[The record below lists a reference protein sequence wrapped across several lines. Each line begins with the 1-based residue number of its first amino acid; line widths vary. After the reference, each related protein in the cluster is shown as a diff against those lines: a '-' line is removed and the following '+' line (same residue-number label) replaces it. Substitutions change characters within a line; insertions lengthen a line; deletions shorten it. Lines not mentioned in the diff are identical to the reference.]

1 MSRMRQNNC
10 CLSIIHLT
18 IIIIAIII
26 ISICPC
32 NNWIGIIYIMTH
44 DSIGL
49 GEDGPTHQPVEMLD
63 TLRCMPNLLLIR
75 PADLSETKGAYVV
88 AMQHPHTPT
97 VISLSRQ
104 NTPFIEGS
112 SYEKVA
118 LGGYVIKDWK
128 RADDSS
134 NDSDSSSVPTLV
146 LVSTGTELTLAVQTA
161 QQLFDSQSTSW
172 WIRVVSLPCTQL
184 FDQQSLEYRLSVF
197 PAGAPVMSI
206 EASGTFGWSKYA
218 HAPFGI
224 KDNTFGLSAP
234 GATLYEYFGFTVPN
248 LLVKARQ
255 VIEFYD
261 GGGGDGKK
269 EVAQSLMN
277 KPCLF

>member
-1 MSRMRQNNC
+1 
-10 CLSIIHLT
+10 
-18 IIIIAIII
+18 
-26 ISICPC
+26 
-32 NNWIGIIYIMTH
+32 MTH

-49 GEDGPTHQPVEMLD
+49 GEDGPTHQPVEMMD
-63 TLRCMPNLLLIR
+63 ALRCMPNLLLIR

-88 AMQHPHTPT
+88 AMQHAHTPT

-128 RADDSS
+128 RVDDVSAAVAATGSGSSSSSS
-134 NDSDSSSVPTLV
+134 NVPTLV

-161 QQLFDSQSTSW
+161 QLLFDSGSA
-172 WIRVVSLPCTQL
+172 WIRVVSLPCNQL

-234 GATLYEYFGFTVPN
+234 GGALYEYFGFTVPN
-248 LLVKARQ
+248 LLAKAHQ
-255 VIEFYD
+255 VIAFYD
-261 GGGGDGKK
+261 GK
-269 EVAQSLMN
+269 EAQSLMD
-277 KPCLF
+277 KPCIV

>member
-1 MSRMRQNNC
+1 
-10 CLSIIHLT
+10 
-18 IIIIAIII
+18 
-26 ISICPC
+26 
-32 NNWIGIIYIMTH
+32 MTH

-75 PADLSETKGAYVV
+75 PADLTETKGAYVV
-88 AMQHPHTPT
+88 AMQHSHTPT

-128 RADDSS
+128 SAADESGTTV
-134 NDSDSSSVPTLV
+134 NVPTLI
-146 LVSTGTELTLAVQTA
+146 LVSTGTELTLAMQTA
-161 QQLFDSQSTSW
+161 QLLSDSRSGSNN

-224 KDNTFGLSAP
+224 KDNAFGLSAP
-234 GATLYEYFGFTVPN
+234 GGILYEYFGFTVPN
-248 LLVKARQ
+248 LLAKARQ

-261 GGGGDGKK
+261 GK
-269 EVAQSLMN
+269 EAPPSLMN
-277 KPCLF
+277 KPFLV